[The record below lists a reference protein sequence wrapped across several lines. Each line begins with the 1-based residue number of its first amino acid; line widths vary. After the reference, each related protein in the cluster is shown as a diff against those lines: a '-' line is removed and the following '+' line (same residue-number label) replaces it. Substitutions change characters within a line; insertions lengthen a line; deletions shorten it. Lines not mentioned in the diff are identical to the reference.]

1 MSMASSWPSG
11 DDLMDGPPPRCPPA
25 PAPAQTW
32 GSGTSGPIFRHFS
45 AGNGNGTTIAQFHVP
60 GRTFPGSVYVLKGF
74 QIRAYF
80 ALACFLKKLWPI

>member
-11 DDLMDGPPPRCPPA
+11 DDLMGGPPPRCPPA

-60 GRTFPGSVYVLKGF
+60 GRTFPGRTFPGRTFPGRTFPGSVN
-74 QIRAYF
+74 I
-80 ALACFLKKLWPI
+80 FLRIPN